1 MILSDSQLDAIVATT
16 EDISTKFGIGVVL
29 LLIDEIRQ
37 RRAAELSDMQVVAPK
52 PDLAQTSATNLI
64 QELTTCIKQNEPL
77 RDADVLALFHALQR
91 QNYFQTITFVNRK
104 ALETVVHAL
113 ACTEHP
119 HIVRELM
126 VTRNLPVAEGEPLN
140 PINQLIQDARN
151 APAKPD

>member
-1 MILSDSQLDAIVATT
+1 MAVSIQNLVLSDPDMEIQALDQCMT
-16 EDISTKFGIGVVL
+16 EFQKVSERKGGGSSVT
-29 LLIDEIRQ
+29 
-37 RRAAELSDMQVVAPK
+37 
-52 PDLAQTSATNLI
+52 
-64 QELTTCIKQNEPL
+64 
-77 RDADVLALFHALQR
+77 
-91 QNYFQTITFVNRK
+91 FQTITFVNRK